1 MGHTHPVTT
10 TNAPLDLN
18 GLEFDMVSS
27 TASAVDPTSPT
38 RFVYHQQGE
47 LVWGSYTGDTV
58 TEGRVVG
65 QLSGTH
71 LSISFAHELVAD
83 RSVVRGDATSRVEE
97 QDGKVALIEEFTK
110 DGVAHESVCLQ
121 A

>member
-1 MGHTHPVTT
+1 MSHTQSVTT
-10 TNAPLDLN
+10 HSPLSLD
-18 GLEFDMVSS
+18 GLVFDMVSS
-27 TASAVDPTSPT
+27 TASVVDPQSPT

-58 TEGRVVG
+58 TEGRFVG
-65 QLSGTH
+65 QLSGTD
-71 LSISFAHELVAD
+71 LAISFAHELVAD

-97 QDGKVALIEEFTK
+97 QDGRIALIEEFAK

-121 A
+121 V